1 MVRFEREFGRRP
13 LRIWYPPEPERLY
26 VLGVDT
32 AEGSGTRNA
41 DSSAI
46 QVLDVESCVQCAEFR
61 STSLSPDEFA
71 EKVALLG
78 RYYRGRAEEAYCV
91 VEVGPHGDIVA
102 LDLHR
107 NFGYRALYADRR
119 QITRLDSTWNY
130 RKLVLGWKSTAQ
142 SRHDLVD
149 RARQRFREITTPEYI
164 AKFGAPIQS
173 FELMEQIQAFHYEEK
188 EDGSPGKPKAEKKGH
203 DDLVMAWCLAN
214 LGTRFAGSG
223 SRAREL
229 EVDEPKP
236 DRANTID
243 GDRLKDRAM
252 RRMGRPNWRRELAR
266 HEEILKSINYR

>member
-1 MVRFEREFGRRP
+1 MVRFEREFGKRP
-13 LRIWYPPEPERLY
+13 LRIWYPPDPERLY

-61 STSLSPDEFA
+61 STSLAPDEFA

-78 RYYRGRAEEAYCV
+78 RYYRGRAEEAFAV

-107 NFGYRALYADRR
+107 EHGYRALYAERR
-119 QITRLDSTWNY
+119 AITRLDGPSMY
-130 RKLVLGWKSTAQ
+130 RKLTLGWKSTAT

-149 RARQRFREITTPEYI
+149 RARERFREITSKEYL
-164 AKFGAPIQS
+164 AKFGSPIQS
-173 FELMEQIQAFHYEEK
+173 SELMEQIQAFHYEEK
-188 EDGSPGKPKAEKKGH
+188 DDGTPGKAKAEKKGH

-214 LGTRFAGSG
+214 LGTRFAGNAA
-223 SRAREL
+223 RAREM
-229 EVDEPKP
+229 EVEPPKV
-236 DRANTID
+236 DGLNTLD
-243 GDRLKDRAM
+243 GDRLKDMAM
-252 RRMGRPNWRRELAR
+252 RRMGKPNWRQELAR
-266 HEEILKSINYR
+266 KQEIERLIRFQ

>member
-1 MVRFEREFGRRP
+1 MVRFEREFGKRP

-46 QVLDVESCVQCAEFR
+46 QVLDVESCIQCAEFR

-78 RYYRGRAEEAYCV
+78 RYYGGKAEEAFCV
-91 VEVGPHGDIVA
+91 VEIGPHGDIVA

-107 NFGYRALYADRR
+107 QHGYRALYAERR
-119 QITRLDSTWNY
+119 QVTKLDSTWNY
-130 RKLVLGWKSTAQ
+130 RKLVLGWKSTQQ

-149 RARQRFREITTPEYI
+149 RARQRFREITTTEYLE
-164 AKFGAPIQS
+164 KFGSPIQS
-173 FELMEQIQAFHYEEK
+173 HELMEQIQAFHYEEK
-188 EDGSPGKPKAEKKGH
+188 ENGAPGKAQAEKRGH

-214 LGTRFAGSG
+214 LGTRFAGLG
-223 SRAREL
+223 SRLRDA
-229 EVDEPKP
+229 EPEAQRI
-236 DRANTID
+236 DGANTID
-243 GDRLKDRAM
+243 GDRMRDMAM
-252 RRMGRPNWRRELAR
+252 RRMGKPNWRQEWAR
-266 HEEILKSINYR
+266 REEILRAFNNG